1 MVRALSEQQRGDLHR
16 QLAAL
21 ERAGVPPLQA
31 YALLDGDPQVRAAAQ
46 RTLTR
51 LRQGQ
56 SIAVAGGGAGLFSEF
71 EAAVLVAALEGGS
84 PALAHERLG
93 ERAAASARR
102 QSQLRARLLL
112 PIFVLGLAL
121 FLLPLPA
128 LIAGQITAGAY
139 LAASLGRLL
148 LLAALLLLLMHGWR
162 QLASSPALGAVE
174 AWLRVT
180 PIAGDLLLRSATQT
194 FWEQVALL
202 LGSGLPLHSAVEIAL
217 PTVRWPALRREY
229 ALLLDRLRAGQT
241 LAQAVRE
248 LRHPDSA
255 MLSSIVSSGEGSG
268 KLAESLERYARA
280 AGESLQQ
287 RIDWLAVLL
296 PRIAYGALLL
306 WLAWRVFA
314 AFSGLLTRSL
324 V

>member
-1 MVRALSEQQRGDLHR
+1 MRTPLSEQQRADIHR

-21 ERAGVPPLQA
+21 ERAGMPPQQA
-31 YALLDGDPQVRAAAQ
+31 YALIDGHPQVRAAAQ
-46 RTLTR
+46 RALVR

-56 SIAVAGGGAGLFSEF
+56 SIAEAGGGAGLFSEF
-71 EAAVLVAALEGGS
+71 DTAVLRAALEGGS

-102 QSQLRARLLL
+102 HSQLRARLLL
-112 PIFVLGLAL
+112 PAFVLGLAL

-128 LIAGQITAGAY
+128 LIAGQISGGAY
-139 LAASLGRLL
+139 LAASVGRLL
-148 LLAALLLLLMHGWR
+148 LLAALVLLLMHGWR
-162 QLASSPALGAVE
+162 RLAGSPTLGAVE
-174 AWLRVT
+174 TLLRAV

-194 FWEQVALL
+194 YWEQVALL
-202 LGSGLPLHSAVEIAL
+202 LGSGLPLQSAVEISLA
-217 PTVRWPALRREY
+217 TVRWPALRIEN
-229 ALLLDRLRAGQT
+229 AALLDRLRAGQT
-241 LAQAVRE
+241 LALAVRG

-255 MLSSIVSSGEGSG
+255 MLASIVSSGEGSG

-280 AGESLQQ
+280 ASESLQQ

-296 PRIAYGALLL
+296 PRMAYGTLLL

-324 V
+324 G